1 MDDKEDVTDSN
12 YSLTKSGL
20 DFLLD
25 WLRFKLDVS
34 ELTGEFE
41 SDEKAAMLVAMMLP
55 HFYAVNGWE
64 VPK

>member
-1 MDDKEDVTDSN
+1 MILLEASVDDKEDVTDSN

-34 ELTGEFE
+34 ELE
-41 SDEKAAMLVAMMLP
+41 
-55 HFYAVNGWE
+55 
-64 VPK
+64 